1 MPSLSQLFSYVQQT
15 LFPQLDATLDTP
27 LTRQH
32 RELIWILS
40 VLRVE
45 EVVDSP
51 WRWHRV
57 GAIEHDRR
65 KLARAFIV
73 KAWLGLEQTTDL
85 RERLQVDRVLRT
97 LCGWQGG
104 ERLPS
109 LSTFSRALSML
120 ARTGLF
126 DQLHTLRVEE
136 YLGDGVSL
144 HLCRDSTAIVARERT
159 ARKATPPAQSKRKR
173 GRPRKGEERPP
184 TPAPE
189 RRLARQVTQTAA
201 EAIAELPTH
210 CGMGAK
216 RHSCG
221 IVTAWRGYKFHVDVI
236 EHGIPVAALTT
247 AAEVNDSQVAIPL
260 MRMSSA
266 RLRYCYEL
274 MDCGYQGPEIPQM
287 AAELGHVAI
296 VAPKGR
302 KSKPPRPLEP
312 DRQRQFR
319 ARTAVERF
327 NSQFKDTAGTRQ
339 IWVRG
344 HPKVHAVLMCALL
357 VVFAKLLP
365 TVLRC

>member
-1 MPSLSQLFSYVQQT
+1 MTSLSQLFSYVQQT

-27 LTRQH
+27 LTQQH
-32 RELIWILS
+32 RELIWIFS

-45 EVVDSP
+45 EVVESP

-57 GAIEHDRR
+57 GVVPHDRR

-85 RERLQVDRVLRT
+85 RDRLQVDRVLRT

-109 LSTFSRALSML
+109 PSTFSRALAML
-120 ARTGLF
+120 AETGLL
-126 DQLHTLRVEE
+126 DQLHGLRVEE
-136 YLGDGVSL
+136 YLGDKVSL
-144 HLCRDSTAIVARERT
+144 HLCRDSTAIVAREHT
-159 ARKATPPAQSKRKR
+159 PRKVKSPAPPKRKR

-184 TPAPE
+184 APE
-189 RRLARQVTQTAA
+189 RRLARQVRQTAA
-201 EAIAELPTH
+201 VAIAELPTH

-216 RHSCG
+216 QHRSG
-221 IVTAWRGYKFHVDVI
+221 VAITWRGYKFHVDVI
-236 EHGIPVAALTT
+236 DEGIPVAALTT
-247 AAEVNDSQVAIPL
+247 SAEVNDGQVAIPL

-274 MDCGYQGPEIPQM
+274 MDSNYQGAEIRRVSS
-287 AAELGHVAI
+287 ELGHVAI
-296 VAPKGR
+296 VAPKGK
-302 KSKPPRPLEP
+302 KSTPPLPLEP
-312 DRQRQFR
+312 DRQRHFR

-344 HPKVHAVLMCALL
+344 QPKVHAVLMCALL